1 MPSAFAA
8 TKQWRNEPGTSEH
21 ETGLAVD
28 IVGAADINAAL
39 VESLEE
45 RDWAVWLREH
55 APEYGFILRYMKDK
69 TDITGTSFEPW
80 HYRYVGVEDA
90 QKITAQGV
98 CLEEYLGRT
107 E

>member
-1 MPSAFAA
+1 MRRAWPWTSWARRTSTPPWWRAWRSA
-8 TKQWRNEPGTSEH
+8 
-21 ETGLAVD
+21 TGP
-28 IVGAADINAAL
+28 
-39 VESLEE
+39 
-45 RDWAVWLREH
+45 WLREH